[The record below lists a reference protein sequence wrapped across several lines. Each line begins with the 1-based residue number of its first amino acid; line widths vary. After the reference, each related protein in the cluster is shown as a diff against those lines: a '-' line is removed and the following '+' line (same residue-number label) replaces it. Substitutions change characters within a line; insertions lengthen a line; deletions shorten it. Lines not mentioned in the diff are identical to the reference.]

1 MAAILILLLAPPAI
15 SFAPDV
21 PPPSTGNVQRRDV
34 LNNFGMIVAA
44 SIFAPTSDALAAE
57 TKVYSSST
65 CDRSAFIKT
74 SLASIAAIT
83 TLSPTIAFADNDDLS
98 MPSAEEQKAAD
109 VSCTQYG

>member
-1 MAAILILLLAPPAI
+1 MRSS
-15 SFAPDV
+15 SFAFSLV
-21 PPPSTGNVQRRDV
+21 ALV
-34 LNNFGMIVAA
+34 LSGDKTSAFTVGGGPRHHEV
-44 SIFAPTSDALAAE
+44 SLFAHDTSSL
-57 TKVYSSST
+57 T

-98 MPSAEEQKAAD
+98 MPTAEEQKAAD

>member
-15 SFAPDV
+15 SFATDV
-21 PPPSTGNVQRRDV
+21 PPPWTGNVQRRDV
-34 LNNFGMIVAA
+34 LVNFGMIV
-44 SIFAPTSDALAAE
+44 DG
-57 TKVYSSST
+57 T

-98 MPSAEEQKAAD
+98 MPTAEEQKAAD